1 MFFDDYLK
9 EDAEEEINDVDS
21 LLPQDVDTD
30 AGLEK
35 IADQVEDAVQ
45 HQALENA
52 DYFDGGEEAVQ
63 SFFESAEVEAMLEA
77 FPFGLGAKKRTIV
90 SMSKKDDLKR
100 RARLAS
106 LIIAREK
113 KDPLFD
119 KLAANR
125 VRERALRKAI
135 FQKYEKSAYKVAR
148 VSQKKHIAE
157 KKRFPSL
164 PFFGKKDDAASHH
177 DLHKE
182 IGNPFKK
189 F

>member
-1 MFFDDYLK
+1 MFFNDYLR
-9 EDAEEEINDVDS
+9 EDTEEVNDVDT
-21 LLPQDVDTD
+21 LLPQDPETSE
-30 AGLEK
+30 GLDN
-35 IADQVEDAVQ
+35 IADQVEDALQ

-52 DYFDGGEEAVQ
+52 DYFEGGEEAVQ

-125 VRERALRKAI
+125 VRERALRRAI
-135 FQKYEKSAYKVAR
+135 FQKYEKQAYKVAR
-148 VSQKKHIAE
+148 VSQKKHLAE
-157 KKRFPSL
+157 KKKFPAL
-164 PFFGKKDDAASHH
+164 PFFGKRDDVGHH
-177 DLHKE
+177 DLGKE
-182 IGNPFKK
+182 MGNPFKR
-189 F
+189 

>member
-1 MFFDDYLK
+1 MFFNDYLR
-9 EDAEEEINDVDS
+9 EDTEEEVNDVDT
-21 LLPQDVDTD
+21 LLPQDPETSE
-30 AGLEK
+30 GLDN
-35 IADQVEDAVQ
+35 IADQVEDALQ

-52 DYFDGGEEAVQ
+52 DYFEGGEEAVQ

-90 SMSKKDDLKR
+90 HMSKKDDLKR

-135 FQKYEKSAYKVAR
+135 FQKYEKQAYKVAR

-157 KKRFPSL
+157 KKKFPSL
-164 PFFGKKDDAASHH
+164 PFFGKRDDVGHH
-177 DLHKE
+177 DLNRE
-182 IGNPFKK
+182 MGNPFKR

>member
-1 MFFDDYLK
+1 MFFNDYLR
-9 EDAEEEINDVDS
+9 EDTEEEVNDVDT
-21 LLPQDVDTD
+21 LLPQDPETSE
-30 AGLEK
+30 GLDN
-35 IADQVEDAVQ
+35 IADQVEDALQ

-52 DYFDGGEEAVQ
+52 DYFEGGEEAVQ

-90 SMSKKDDLKR
+90 HMSKKDDLKR

-135 FQKYEKSAYKVAR
+135 FQKYEKQAYKVAR

-157 KKRFPSL
+157 KKKFPSL
-164 PFFGKKDDAASHH
+164 PFFGKRDDVGHH
-177 DLHKE
+177 DLNRE
-182 IGNPFKK
+182 MGNPFKK